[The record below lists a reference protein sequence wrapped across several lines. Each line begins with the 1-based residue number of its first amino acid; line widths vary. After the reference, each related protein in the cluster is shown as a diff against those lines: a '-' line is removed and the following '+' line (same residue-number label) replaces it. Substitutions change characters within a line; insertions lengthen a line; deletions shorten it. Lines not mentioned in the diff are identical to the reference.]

1 MVEAELARVSDLLN
15 AALRARA
22 VVDAAVEGCLGAMA
36 PRLPAGTTLD
46 ALQAWLGRRDKA
58 LEVLARLRQAERD
71 IRDSEADAR
80 IACERIAGALAA
92 AALPHHPDAG
102 FDALVGVAEAAVE
115 REAEFRSLRA
125 AVVERERDLQARE
138 RGLVAAETAERTW
151 QEAWSK
157 ACTACW
163 IGADDPIPAEATVRE
178 ILVALTD
185 LGPALEK
192 QAALADRIRKMEDDQ
207 SAFRDAVLAI
217 ARDLEVD
224 PAGRPP
230 LELERGMAERV
241 ASARAAASERT
252 SRAHALEAARAR
264 RRELDEA
271 LTIHAGQR
279 DRMTAFFGVASLDEV
294 GERLQQTQVRTE
306 LLARVEEAER
316 EILDAVR
323 LSSILEAEQALDAAD
338 RSALEAELAELTAR
352 FDDQDQRTRDLFAAL
367 GKASDRVDA
376 VGGDDAVARIEE
388 RRRTTV
394 LEVEDKARQYLR
406 LRVGVVAAEQALR
419 VYRDQHRS
427 SMMARASEAFRTI
440 SRGAYSGLATQPDRD
455 GDILIAT
462 AADGGSKVASDLS
475 KGTRFQLYLAL
486 RIAGYH
492 EFART
497 RRPVPF
503 VADDIMET
511 FDDFRAEEA
520 FRLFAAMAETGQVIY
535 LTHHRHLCEVA
546 RRVCPEVRM
555 HELPM
560 AT

>member
-1 MVEAELARVSDLLN
+1 M
-15 AALRARA
+15 
-22 VVDAAVEGCLGAMA
+22 
-36 PRLPAGTTLD
+36 PRLPAGVGPEQ
-46 ALQAWLGRRDKA
+46 LQAWLTRRDRA
-58 LEVLARLRQAERD
+58 LEAVAGLRQAERD
-71 IRDSEADAR
+71 IRDAEADATDAR
-80 IACERIAGALAA
+80 QRLAGALAA
-92 AALPHHPDAG
+92 AGLPHDPDAG
-102 FDALVGVAEAAVE
+102 FDVLVVVAEVAVE

-125 AVVERERDLQARE
+125 AVVERERDLLARE
-138 RGLVAAETAERTW
+138 RALEAAAAAERAW
-151 QEAWSK
+151 QTAWSG

-163 IGADDPIPAEATVRE
+163 IGENEPVPAEAAVRE

-185 LGPALEK
+185 LGPTLEK

-207 SAFRDAVLAI
+207 AAFRDAVLAI

-224 PAGRPP
+224 PAGCSAS
-230 LELERGMAERV
+230 ELERVIAARI
-241 ASARAAASERT
+241 AAARADAAARSARAAAL
-252 SRAHALEAARAR
+252 AAARAR

-271 LTIHAGQR
+271 LAIHAGQR
-279 DRMTAFFGVASLDEV
+279 DRMTAFFGARTLAEV
-294 GERLQQTQVRTE
+294 GERLQQTLTRAE
-306 LLARVEEAER
+306 LQGRVEEAER

-323 LSSILEAEQALDAAD
+323 LASIAAAEEAMDAAD

-352 FDDQDQRTRDLFAAL
+352 FDDQDQRTRDLFAAQ
-367 GKASDRVDA
+367 ARAADRVEA

-388 RRRTTV
+388 RRRTAL
-394 LEVEDKARQYLR
+394 LEVEDKARRYLR

-419 VYRDQHRS
+419 VYRDEHRS

-455 GDILIAT
+455 GDSLIAV
-462 AADGGSKVASDLS
+462 AADGGSKIASDLS

-486 RIAGYH
+486 RLAGYH
-492 EFART
+492 EFARA

-520 FRLFAAMAETGQVIY
+520 FRLFAEMAETGQVIY

-546 RRVCPEVRM
+546 QRVCPTLRL
-555 HELPM
+555 HELPT
-560 AT
+560 AP